1 MADKKLPYY
10 RMYPADAETDENFR
24 LLTDEELGF
33 YWRCLNASWN
43 NTGLPEDPEMR
54 ARSLRTERSEAD
66 RKWVSV
72 VRCFDLQ
79 SGRYVNGRQE
89 KERALALQK
98 STINAAAG
106 KASAERRFNA
116 RSTPVEQQ
124 EPVEQRAYDSDASS
138 IQGTVVSSVAR
149 SIERTEHLVKTPKRK
164 AGDFVSPAQ
173 ASAFAEFWSEYPLKK
188 AKPNA
193 QKAYVKSVRTTKQ
206 HRDVMA
212 GLRGQVP
219 GMLAADPQHR
229 PHPATWLNG
238 RRWEDEI
245 ESEQETEDARLDRI
259 VKEMEASR

>member
-79 SGRYVNGRQE
+79 SGRYVNNRQE

-98 STINAAAG
+98 SIINAAAG

-116 RSTPVEQQ
+116 CSTPVEQQ

-138 IQGTVVSSVAR
+138 IQRTVVLPVVSSIQRTVTTR
-149 SIERTEHLVKTPKRK
+149 SPKKPIPFKTTL
-164 AGDFVSPAQ
+164 Q
-173 ASAFAEFWSEYPLKK
+173 ATAFAEFWEVYPFRKS
-188 AKPNA
+188 KPA
-193 QKAYVKSVRTTKQ
+193 AIKAYKAQVKSTGE
-206 HRDVMA
+206 HRVMLA
-212 GLRGQVP
+212 GLRDRLEGLLASTP
-219 GMLAADPQHR
+219 GYE
-229 PHPATWLNG
+229 PHPSTWLNN
-238 RRWEDEI
+238 RRWEDENRSA
-245 ESEQETEDARLDRI
+245 EETEDARLDRI